1 LFFNFSNVCL
11 PFAALALG
19 GEGGVKER
27 SCGCK
32 GQGCC
37 LLPFCHISLSH
48 PFFFF
53 NCFVLL
59 TSVQAKYERDL
70 EIVVKEKETE
80 RDIEM
85 KKVSPLPLILY
96 LTHMI
101 TPTPI
106 HIR

>member
-1 LFFNFSNVCL
+1 ML
-11 PFAALALG
+11 LAT
-19 GEGGVKER
+19 
-27 SCGCK
+27 
-32 GQGCC
+32 
-37 LLPFCHISLSH
+37 ILSH
-48 PFFFF
+48 FFLSSFFFF
-53 NCFVLL
+53 NCIVLL

-96 LTHMI
+96 LTHMT
-101 TPTPI
+101 TPTSI

>member
-1 LFFNFSNVCL
+1 M
-11 PFAALALG
+11 
-19 GEGGVKER
+19 
-27 SCGCK
+27 
-32 GQGCC
+32 
-37 LLPFCHISLSH
+37 LLVPILSH
-48 PFFFF
+48 FFLSSFFLF

-59 TSVQAKYERDL
+59 TYVQAKYERDL

-96 LTHMI
+96 LTHM
-101 TPTPI
+101 TNPTPI

>member
-1 LFFNFSNVCL
+1 
-11 PFAALALG
+11 
-19 GEGGVKER
+19 
-27 SCGCK
+27 
-32 GQGCC
+32 
-37 LLPFCHISLSH
+37 LLLVPILSH
-48 PFFFF
+48 FFLSSFFLF

-59 TSVQAKYERDL
+59 TYVQAKYERDL

-96 LTHMI
+96 LTHM
-101 TPTPI
+101 TNPTPI